1 MTLKEYYKEIL
12 NNLLTEDEQTA
23 ERQAQMKRKYNK
35 AKRAAD
41 AADAIV
47 QKKTKVEDRAY
58 SKYSIRRPGSIAK
71 LHNAIKRADFARDD
85 REELENT
92 LSDIVNQNDRERKSR
107 KLFGKDGK
115 IVKEDTE
122 TTLRN
127 AENNKAI
134 KNLEAKAKE
143 RKRIWDNVSDP
154 RPHSPR
160 AYEAGDLY
168 SEARKKLDARIA
180 LQQKEQ
186 ASKNRIGLGG
196 KRLGSKKR
204 KTK

>member
-1 MTLKEYYKEIL
+1 MNLKEYYKEIL

-35 AKRAAD
+35 AERAAD

-58 SKYSIRRPGSIAK
+58 GKYSIRRPGSIAK

-115 IVKEDTE
+115 IVKEDIE
-122 TTLRN
+122 TPLRN

-134 KNLEAKAKE
+134 KKLEAKAAE
-143 RKRIWDNVSDP
+143 RMRIWDKVSDP
-154 RPHSPR
+154 HPHSPR

-186 ASKNRIGLGG
+186 ASKFRIGLGG
-196 KRLGSKKR
+196 KRR